1 MNGLVL
7 STLNFGKGN
16 MMEKY
21 EGKRYY
27 RISLYQDSKRVY
39 IQNDW
44 VNHKKTRHKLY
55 NKLEYDKLHKI

>member
-1 MNGLVL
+1 
-7 STLNFGKGN
+7 